1 MSKIQLFAL
10 LVSIAFILAIFQL
23 VRKKKLKEQYS
34 LMWFLIAAVIML
46 LAVWEPLLGNISN
59 ALGISVPSNALFLL
73 ALLFL
78 FGLALHFSMLVS
90 RLTDQS
96 KFLAQKVAL
105 LERDLRQREGSGG
118 DATSAAEADD
128 EPS

>member
-34 LMWFLIAAVIML
+34 LMWFLIAAVITV
-46 LAVWEPLLGNISN
+46 LAVWEPLLGGISS

-96 KFLAQKVAL
+96 QFLAQKLAL
-105 LERDLRQREGSGG
+105 LERDLHQRESAGG
-118 DATSAAEADD
+118 DATSTAEADD
-128 EPS
+128 EPA

>member
-34 LMWFLIAAVIML
+34 LMWFLIAAVITV
-46 LAVWEPLLGNISN
+46 LAVWEPLLGGISS

-96 KFLAQKVAL
+96 QFLAQKLAL
-105 LERDLRQREGSGG
+105 LERDLRQRESAGG
-118 DATSAAEADD
+118 VATSTAEADD
-128 EPS
+128 EPA

>member
-10 LVSIAFILAIFQL
+10 LVSIAFMLAIFQL

-34 LMWFLIAAVIML
+34 LMWFLFAAVSML
-46 LAVWEPLLGNISN
+46 LAIWEPLLSKVSL
-59 ALGISVPSNALFLL
+59 ALGISLPSNALFLL

-90 RLTDQS
+90 RLTDQT
-96 KFLAQKVAL
+96 KLLAQKLAL
-105 LERDLRQREGSGG
+105 LERDLRQHQKPGG
-118 DATSAAEADD
+118 ETTAAG
-128 EPS
+128 

>member
-10 LVSIAFILAIFQL
+10 LVSIAFVLAIFQL
-23 VRKKKLKEQYS
+23 VRRKKLKEQYS

-46 LAVWEPLLGNISN
+46 LAVWEPLLSDVAR
-59 ALGISVPSNALFLL
+59 ALGVSVPSNALFLL

-90 RLTDQS
+90 RLTDQT
-96 KFLAQKVAL
+96 KFLAQKLAL
-105 LERDLRQREGSGG
+105 MERDMRRLKEPPVKPADGR
-118 DATSAAEADD
+118 TDD
-128 EPS
+128 EPA